1 MIINS
6 LIKIFER
13 DLQKLKDEI
22 ISFPREEDLWL
33 TPGIVNN
40 SSGNLCLHVCGNL
53 KHFVGAVLGNSGYQ
67 RKRELEFSLKNIP
80 LAQLLTNIDETKSVV
95 RTTLSNLNDSELS
108 ASYPINVFGEE
119 MTTEYFLIHLT
130 THLSYH
136 VGQINY
142 LRRIITD

>member
-13 DLQKLKDEI
+13 DLQKLNDEI
-22 ISFPREEDLWL
+22 NSFAREEDIWL

-53 KHFVGAVLGNSGYQ
+53 KHFIGTVLGNSGYE

-80 LAQLLTNIDETKSVV
+80 VDQLLTNIDETLSVV
-95 RTTLSNLNDSELS
+95 KSTLTNLNDSDLLVN
-108 ASYPINVFGEE
+108 YPINVFDED
-119 MTTEYFLIHLT
+119 MTTEYFLLHLT